1 MTRPPNPYRRL
12 PAGPCARAGGR
23 GERGAVGSVQLVV
36 VLPLLMGLFMA
47 GMQAAMYYYGRT
59 AAISIAQA
67 GAAAAAAEH
76 GTITDC
82 QQVAAN
88 LQASIGDALTEVQIT
103 CQRTATRAR
112 TTVSGQVL
120 SVFPGWQTTVVQQA
134 EAPIERP
141 T

>member
-1 MTRPPNPYRRL
+1 MTRPPNPNRRQ
-12 PAGPCARAGGR
+12 PAGRRARAGGR

-47 GMQAAMYYYGRT
+47 AMQAAMYYYGRT
-59 AAISIAQA
+59 AAISIAQT

-76 GTITDC
+76 GTIADC
-82 QQVAAN
+82 EQAAAN
-88 LQASIGDALTEVQIT
+88 LQASIGDALTQVQIT

-112 TTVSGQVL
+112 STVSGQVL

-134 EAPIERP
+134 EAPIEKP